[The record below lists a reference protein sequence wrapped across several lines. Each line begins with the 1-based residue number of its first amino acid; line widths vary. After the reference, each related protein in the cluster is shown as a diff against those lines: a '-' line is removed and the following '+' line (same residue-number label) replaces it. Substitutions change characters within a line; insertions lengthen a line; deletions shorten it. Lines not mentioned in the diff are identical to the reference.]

1 MYKVK
6 KKILMLIPHKNDGFY
21 KYSGP
26 EKDKTSW
33 FQKNWKSIV
42 IGILI
47 AGLIGVVIWLSLEI
61 HSNNND
67 LDKVNNDIENHKL
80 NSSNLNDKVNNIDLK
95 HSNTINTLKNTDHV
109 HSSSIDSLRVADNV
123 DSNIINNLKHDI
135 NTIDSKHS
143 NSIHTLEDKINSS
156 FQNVDSKH
164 DSLHNH
170 LKNHTHHEFD
180 DIHTKFENITQQLIL
195 VKELINETN
204 LTSTQS
210 LKTLKDALFLLQDEV
225 QSMYSNSNLNN
236 NGVIS
241 MFNELNNIVDQMN
254 TTVYNHSHA
263 ELETLL
269 NQMNTTLY
277 ELEDSIPDDHEE
289 HHANIHHIDDNS
301 VLLGTWDQ
309 NGGPMYY
316 TITAAPAG
324 SSYDVTLTRS
334 DGGTHGGTGINKGTY
349 LEFTKTTGHV
359 IKWNYVDDSTIQS
372 YNAKF
377 TKQ

>member
-1 MYKVK
+1 
-6 KKILMLIPHKNDGFY
+6 MLIPHKNDGFY

-241 MFNELNNIVDQMN
+241 MF
-254 TTVYNHSHA
+254 
-263 ELETLL
+263 
-269 NQMNTTLY
+269 
-277 ELEDSIPDDHEE
+277 
-289 HHANIHHIDDNS
+289 
-301 VLLGTWDQ
+301 
-309 NGGPMYY
+309 
-316 TITAAPAG
+316 
-324 SSYDVTLTRS
+324 
-334 DGGTHGGTGINKGTY
+334 
-349 LEFTKTTGHV
+349 
-359 IKWNYVDDSTIQS
+359 
-372 YNAKF
+372 
-377 TKQ
+377 